1 VSDRTATTNGPSDTI
16 ATQPVWANWLTGR
29 PGVALAF
36 LWGFAE
42 GTLFFVVPDVVISL
56 AALLKPRSAWRH
68 ILAAIAGAAIAGMLL
83 FNWSSSNPQS
93 AHQAVAR
100 VPFVTARMFTHVQT
114 SYQRHGL
121 GALLLGPLSGTPYKI
136 YAVEAP
142 AFMSASTFLWGTIPA
157 RGERFLLVWGACAL
171 FGFLFRRA
179 GKGSPSQMVLW
190 HGSFW
195 VILYVFYW
203 GRIVFE

>member
-1 VSDRTATTNGPSDTI
+1 MTEA
-16 ATQPVWANWLTGR
+16 VWANRLTGM

-56 AALLKPRSAWRH
+56 AALLKPRRVWRH
-68 ILAAIAGAAIAGMLL
+68 ILAAIAGSMIAGMLL
-83 FNWSSSNPQS
+83 FNWSSNDPQG
-93 AHQAVAR
+93 AHQAVER
-100 VPFVTARMFTHVQT
+100 VPFVTAGMFSHVQAG
-114 SYQRHGL
+114 YQRHGL
-121 GALLLGPLSGTPYKI
+121 GALLLGPLTGTPYKI

-142 AFMSASTFLWGTIPA
+142 QFLSRAAFLWGTVPA

-171 FGFLFRRA
+171 LGNLLRRA
-179 GKGSPSQMVLW
+179 GKGSVSQLALL

-195 VILYVFYW
+195 VLLYAFYW
-203 GRIVFE
+203 GMIVFR